1 MKQRN
6 QFVLGLALVVF
17 FFVGLGQALEWIK
30 TYHGSVTSTMTIA
43 QDSVSTQY
51 AGRVFSKALKHSKVD
66 TSNYTNW
73 VQLNGSHLNMRYRF
87 KVDSS
92 YKPAQDSLQIKLQLA
107 LQNTLNEG
115 DSVNAKFYQ
124 EFTVSECSLS
134 TSWQYDNFKV
144 DLDSSDNA
152 EGNLLRVWMI
162 ASDSVADSLS
172 DSSRIGNVYD
182 KDFEYWLEVW
192 K

>member
-1 MKQRN
+1 MSERKQ
-6 QFVLGLALVVF
+6 FLVVVAVVLL
-17 FFVGLGQALEWIK
+17 FFVSLGQALEWIK

-51 AGRVFSKALKHSKVD
+51 AGRVFSKALKTTKVD

-73 VQLNGSHLNMRYRF
+73 VQLNGSHINMRYRF

-92 YKPAQDSLQIKLQLA
+92 YAPKQDSMLIRIIFG
-107 LQNTLNEG
+107 LQNTLNEA
-115 DSVNAKFYQ
+115 DSVDRKFFQ

-134 TSWQYDNFKV
+134 ADWQYDVFKV
-144 DLDSSDNA
+144 DLDTSKYA
-152 EGNLLRVWMI
+152 EGNLMKINIITR
-162 ASDSVADSLS
+162 DSVKDALADSSL
-172 DSSRIGNVYD
+172 IGNAYD
-182 KDFEYWLEVW
+182 KVFEYWMEVW